1 MHGEFLRLTDDKPE
15 ATEVADLVEQG
26 RWREAD
32 LDEKDRRMLEYAE
45 AITVAPASIEERH
58 IQGLQG
64 GGIQRPGHLRHRQHG
79 GDVQLRH
86 SSCRRIRSP
95 AGRRRLAA
103 EARPA
108 PADDRLDSG

>member
-15 ATEVADLVEQG
+15 VSEAADLVEQG

-58 IQGLQG
+58 IQGLREVG
-64 GGIQRPGHLRHRQHG
+64 FSDRDIFDIANTAATFNYVTRVADASGHRRDDDDWLPKPGQPLPMT
-79 GDVQLRH
+79 D
-86 SSCRRIRSP
+86 
-95 AGRRRLAA
+95 
-103 EARPA
+103 
-108 PADDRLDSG
+108 